1 MLLVSLLLN
10 RSSGCL
16 HMKRGRRYGSF
27 TPCHSNERGGKLVV
41 QTLYLHSSL
50 YVRHFALFIKV
61 LEVSVDHVPAR

>member
-1 MLLVSLLLN
+1 M
-10 RSSGCL
+10 SSYEERPVL
-16 HMKRGRRYGSF
+16 RQFY
-27 TPCHSNERGGKLVV
+27 PCHSNERGEKLVL